1 MIKLVVLIGVWFF
14 SSKGAF
20 AFQLDQTKPHVE
32 DELIVSFD
40 NNISRAEQNRLIEVL
55 GGNIIHRFK
64 FSPSVLVRVSGS
76 FGFLETADALKS
88 DSSVVQ
94 VGLNRIFSIQTE
106 TNDPKVAKQYHH
118 DLIDTFGAWST
129 STGSHK
135 VTVAV
140 IDTGIDY
147 THPDIAANYWTNPG
161 ESGFDKDGNDK
172 RSNGIDDDGNGY
184 VDDFRGWD
192 FVNDD
197 NDPMDDHSHGTHCAG
212 SIGAIGNNGKGIS
225 GINWSVS
232 LVGLKFLSRSGQGT
246 LAGAIE
252 AIEYSVLMG
261 FDISNNSWGGEADS
275 STGSKNDPLR
285 AAVKAT
291 TESGQLFIAAA
302 GNNGR
307 NTDEEKIYPASY
319 DLENIISVAAGDKGD
334 NLANFSNF
342 GVETVDLMAPGTSI
356 FSTSIKSFWG
366 EPYKTLSGTSMAAP
380 MVAGA
385 AALVKAHVEDI
396 TALDIKDSILG
407 SVDEID
413 GIVSKVRSGG
423 RLNVA
428 RALELSQYR

>member
-1 MIKLVVLIGVWFF
+1 MVRLIALLGTSFLL
-14 SSKGAF
+14 SKWAF

-40 NNISRAEQNRLIEVL
+40 NNISQVEQNRVIEAI
-55 GGNIIHRFK
+55 GGDIVHRFK
-64 FSPSVLVRVSGS
+64 FSPSVLVRVSDS
-76 FGFLETADALKS
+76 FGFMETAEALRS
-88 DSSVVQ
+88 DSSVAQ

-106 TNDPKVAKQYHH
+106 TDDPKIDKQYHH
-118 DLIDTFGAWST
+118 ELIDTFGAWST
-129 STGSHK
+129 STGSHE

-147 THPDIAANYWTNPG
+147 THPDIAGNSWTNPG
-161 ESGFDKDGNDK
+161 ESGFDEDGNDK

-192 FVNDD
+192 FVNND

-212 SIGAIGNNGKGIS
+212 SIGALGNNGKGIS
-225 GINWSVS
+225 GVNWSVG
-232 LVGLKFLSRSGQGT
+232 LVGLKFLSRSGRGT

-252 AIEYSVLMG
+252 AIEYSVMMG
-261 FDISNNSWGGEADS
+261 FDITNNSWGGEADS
-275 STGSKNDPLR
+275 LTGTENDPLK
-285 AAVKAT
+285 AAIKAT
-291 TESGQLFIAAA
+291 TEAGQLFIAAA

-307 NTDEEKIYPASY
+307 NTDEKKIYPASY
-319 DLENIISVAAGDKGD
+319 DLDNIISVAAGDKND

-342 GVETVDLMAPGTSI
+342 GPETVDLMAPGAAI

-385 AALVKAHVEDI
+385 AALVKAHVGDI
-396 TALDIKDSILG
+396 TALDIKDSILE

-413 GIVSKVRSGG
+413 GIVSKVGSSG

-428 RALELSQYR
+428 RALEMSQYR